1 MTLMLR
7 AYLVATD
14 WLAWLSG
21 VVGGALMAV
30 IAVLMISE
38 VGMRALF
45 NHSLTFAWEYAA
57 YCMGGAVFLGAAF
70 TLRSD
75 GHIRV
80 NLLIENV
87 PAAVGRLIDMLCT
100 VIGVAVCA
108 FLTHAMTV
116 KLLDDLRSGSH
127 APTPM
132 ETPLAVSDA
141 AIAAGLLLLT
151 LLMVARLIRLFL
163 REPPELDA
171 EAAGFQVEK

>member
-1 MTLMLR
+1 MLR
-7 AYLVATD
+7 AYLAVTD
-14 WLAWLSG
+14 KLAWLSG
-21 VVGGALMAV
+21 VVGAALMAV
-30 IAVLMISE
+30 IAVLIIAE

-45 NHSLTFAWEYAA
+45 NYSLVFAWEYAA
-57 YCMGGAVFLGAAF
+57 YCMGAAVFLGAAF

-87 PAAVGRLIDMLCT
+87 SPAVGRVIDMVCSA
-100 VIGVAVCA
+100 IGIAVCA
-108 FLTHAMTV
+108 FLTYAMAMKT
-116 KLLDDLRSGSH
+116 LDDFRSGSH

-151 LLMVARLIRLFL
+151 LQMIARLIRLLL